1 MPINNLISILTPP
14 VSSSESGKVMKW
26 PLIEDNLS
34 FPSDYVDFINT
45 YGSGRIAE
53 FIVIFNP
60 FSQNEDVNFFEQYKF
75 ILEDLNYLI
84 ESDSDYYKY
93 QLYPK
98 DNGLIPVGV
107 TDNGDYIF
115 LVVNSKGN
123 SDLWGTAIIPSR
135 SPEVEYS
142 DNGLT
147 TFLESLLANRVKYKS
162 FPDSFPPDVVKFETI

>member
-14 VSSSESGKVMKW
+14 VSPSESGKVMKW

-75 ILEDLNYLI
+75 ILEDLNYLN

-115 LVVNSKGN
+115 WVVNSKRN
-123 SDLWGTAIIPSR
+123 SDLWGAAIIPSR